1 MLINERYDLIL
12 KYLKEK
18 ETVSV
23 KELTGVTKS
32 SEATIR
38 RDLIE
43 LEKKAL
49 LKRVHGGATVIDD
62 NIELS
67 MASKTSINRE
77 EKEIIAKF
85 AASIVNDGEY
95 IFLDA
100 GSTTFQM
107 IKYLSKKKIK
117 VVTNGIDH
125 ILELVKYNISSYV
138 IGGEIKETTRALI
151 GIEAYEQILKH
162 NFSRAFLGVNS
173 LSYERGYSTP
183 DTEEA
188 LIKKTVINLSKKSYI
203 LADNS
208 KFGKNSFCKFGKLEE
223 AIIITDKLIDKRF
236 KEKTIVKECK

>member
-1 MLINERYDLIL
+1 MLINERYDLIIN
-12 KYLKEK
+12 YLKEK
-18 ETVSV
+18 ETATV
-23 KELTGVTKS
+23 KELTEVTNS

-49 LKRVHGGATVIDD
+49 LKRVHGGATIIDD

-67 MASKTSINRE
+67 MASKTSINKE

-85 AASIVNDGEY
+85 AASLVNDGEY

-100 GSTTFQM
+100 GSTTFQI
-107 IKYLSKKKIK
+107 IKYLAKKNIK

-125 ILELVKYNISSYV
+125 ILELAKYNITSYV
-138 IGGEIKETTRALI
+138 IGGQIKETTRALI
-151 GIEAYEQILKH
+151 GIEAYEQLLKH

-188 LIKKTVINLSKKSYI
+188 LIKKTVINLSKKSYV
-203 LADNS
+203 LADSS
-208 KFGKNSFCKFGKLEE
+208 KFGKDTFCKFGELKD
-223 AIIITDKLIDKRF
+223 AIIITDKLMDKRIE
-236 KEKTIVKECK
+236 EKTIVKECK

>member
-1 MLINERYDLIL
+1 MLINERYDLIIN
-12 KYLKEK
+12 YLKEK
-18 ETVSV
+18 ETATV
-23 KELTGVTKS
+23 KELTEVTNS

-49 LKRVHGGATVIDD
+49 LKRVHGGATIIDD

-67 MASKTSINRE
+67 MASKTSINKE

-85 AASIVNDGEY
+85 AASLVNDGEY

-100 GSTTFQM
+100 GSTTFQI
-107 IKYLSKKKIK
+107 IKYLAKKNIK

-125 ILELVKYNISSYV
+125 ILELAKYNITSYV
-138 IGGEIKETTRALI
+138 IGGQIKETTRALI
-151 GIEAYEQILKH
+151 GIEAYEQLLKH

-188 LIKKTVINLSKKSYI
+188 LIKKTVINLSKKSYV
-203 LADNS
+203 LADSS
-208 KFGKNSFCKFGKLEE
+208 KFGKDTFCKFGELKD
-223 AIIITDKLIDKRF
+223 A
-236 KEKTIVKECK
+236 KTIVKECK